1 MQIIYSTLC
10 LLGKLFVQMRQMS
23 LGSQAILCALWI
35 VALVEPPDQMSSF
48 GTIPC
53 DCVAYFTA
61 SSLQII

>member
-1 MQIIYSTLC
+1 
-10 LLGKLFVQMRQMS
+10 MS